1 MRGNDEVVLP
11 STAASGSN
19 RRRISFP
26 ARHHSATKP
35 RDIVAVLSHFKS
47 GDDCGR
53 SSPYNR
59 GMPQTIPVPRLFEDA
74 DNPEEPSTHRV
85 MLKSGRRQFFFV
97 PDQIDW
103 VEAAGN
109 YSEVHARGETFLV
122 REVLG
127 SLERRLQRFGFA
139 RIDRSILVNTRR
151 VFEIRKTGRR
161 VYVAV
166 LEDGTQLRL
175 APSSREELERLL
187 TT

>member
-1 MRGNDEVVLP
+1 
-11 STAASGSN
+11 
-19 RRRISFP
+19 
-26 ARHHSATKP
+26 
-35 RDIVAVLSHFKS
+35 
-47 GDDCGR
+47 
-53 SSPYNR
+53 
-59 GMPQTIPVPRLFEDA
+59 MPQITSAPRLFEDA
-74 DNPEEPSTHRV
+74 DNSAEVSARRV
-85 MLKSGRRQFFFV
+85 LLKSGRRTFFFV

-161 VYVAV
+161 VYVPCSTTARNCAWPRVAV
-166 LEDGTQLRL
+166 KSWSGC
-175 APSSREELERLL
+175 
-187 TT
+187 

>member
-1 MRGNDEVVLP
+1 MTQHTAKLFDAGSEAVTDTPVRRVL
-11 STAASGSN
+11 
-19 RRRISFP
+19 
-26 ARHHSATKP
+26 
-35 RDIVAVLSHFKS
+35 
-47 GDDCGR
+47 
-53 SSPYNR
+53 
-59 GMPQTIPVPRLFEDA
+59 
-74 DNPEEPSTHRV
+74 
-85 MLKSGRRQFFFV
+85 LKSGRRTFFFV
-97 PDQIDW
+97 PDDIDW

-166 LEDGTQLRL
+166 LNDGTQLRL
-175 APSSREELERLL
+175 APSAREELERILL
-187 TT
+187 GPS